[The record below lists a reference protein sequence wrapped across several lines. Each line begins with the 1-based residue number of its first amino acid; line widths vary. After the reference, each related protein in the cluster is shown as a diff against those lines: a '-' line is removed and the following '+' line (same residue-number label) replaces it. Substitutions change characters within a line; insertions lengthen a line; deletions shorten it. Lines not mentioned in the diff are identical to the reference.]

1 LIWARHIQPISLS
14 YAPNAKP
21 LNPLK
26 AASKWVLNGFVRLVG
41 IGALLAKICNKTANQ
56 EMRKQ
61 VKRKRY
67 ALIDPIQHGIIGA
80 AITPRHILDKLR
92 FTEYAALDAITKGM
106 GTIHDWRTL
115 VDVLNLAE
123 MMGKNGVGPEVLPIC
138 HKAQESLHKAALRFQ
153 ETKRMGLDGVGIQ
166 AIRDL
171 LEYADLQQASV
182 SRAEFE
188 RYVKKTKDYI
198 KSNGNLVVEIE

>member
-1 LIWARHIQPISLS
+1 
-14 YAPNAKP
+14 
-21 LNPLK
+21 
-26 AASKWVLNGFVRLVG
+26 
-41 IGALLAKICNKTANQ
+41 
-56 EMRKQ
+56 MRKK
-61 VKRKRY
+61 VHRKRY
-67 ALIDPIQHGIIGA
+67 ALVDPIQHGIIGA

-106 GTIHDWRTL
+106 GTVGDWRTL

-123 MMGKNGVGPEVLPIC
+123 TMARHGVGPEVLPVC
-138 HKAQESLHKAALRFQ
+138 QKAQESLHKAAERYQ
-153 ETKRMGLDGVGIQ
+153 STMRMGLDGVGIQ
-166 AIRDL
+166 AVREL

-188 RYVKKTKDYI
+188 RYVQKTKNYI